1 MKLSN
6 KIVRFVCC
14 SFRGLKVS
22 DSSQVSLSEKNP
34 VDLNAGADLLHKY
47 QTEWQE
53 MHKMA
58 EDNANE
64 AQVNQDCI

>member
-1 MKLSN
+1 M
-6 KIVRFVCC
+6 
-14 SFRGLKVS
+14 KVS
-22 DSSQVSLSEKNP
+22 DSTSDVPEKNP

-53 MHKMA
+53 MHKAA

-64 AQVNQDCI
+64 AQVSQA